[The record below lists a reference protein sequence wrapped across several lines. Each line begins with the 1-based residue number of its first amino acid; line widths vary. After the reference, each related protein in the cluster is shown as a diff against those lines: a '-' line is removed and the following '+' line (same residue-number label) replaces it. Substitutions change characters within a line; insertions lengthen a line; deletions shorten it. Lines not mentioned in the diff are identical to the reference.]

1 MKGSFVIVL
10 VLSRA
15 ELLALLLCVV
25 LLLGVLVV
33 VVLGEFSADFGCTL
47 ISICHGMIVLIH
59 HRVYIAIRTNSEPFL
74 IGFRISSPRAR

>member
-1 MKGSFVIVL
+1 VIVL

-25 LLLGVLVV
+25 LLFVLLLLGVLVV

-47 ISICHGMIVLIH
+47 ISICHGMIVLIRH
-59 HRVYIAIRTNSEPFL
+59 NSDTTSQSVYSDTYK
-74 IGFRISSPRAR
+74 